1 MRRPLAIATAGV
13 MLAASLAMS
22 ATDARA
28 GKLYYYV
35 DEEGGFH
42 FTNRPSSTAYSVFA
56 VFRNFPDKSRD
67 EIMRVV
73 KRMSRRHGV
82 DSNLVAAVIE
92 VESNF
97 EPDAVSHKGAQGLMQ
112 IMPATGK
119 DLGLKKPFDM
129 EDNIEAGVKY
139 LKEQLRRFGDNAL
152 ALAAYNAG
160 PKQVERYDGVP
171 PFPETRQYVQK
182 VLSIYKRLKG
192 GKP

>member
-1 MRRPLAIATAGV
+1 MTLAVCLALVASIPLVPAY
-13 MLAASLAMS
+13 
-22 ATDARA
+22 ARA

-42 FTNRPSSTAYSVFA
+42 FSNRRTSTSYSVFA
-56 VFRNFPDKSRD
+56 VFKNFPGKSRD
-67 EIMRVV
+67 EIMHVV
-73 KRMSRRHGV
+73 RQMSRRHGM
-82 DSNLVAAVIE
+82 DSSLVAAVIE

-112 IMPATGK
+112 IMPSTGK
-119 DLGLKKPFDM
+119 DLGLDKPFDM

-139 LKEQLRRFGDNAL
+139 LKEQINRFGDTKL

-160 PKQVERYDGVP
+160 PKQVERYGGIP
-171 PFPETRQYVQK
+171 PFPETQNYVRK

-192 GKP
+192 GRAK